1 VLVAIPSMA
10 QLDRNIIKRLTQVDR
25 QRWHF
30 GFILGMNFAD
40 FVTQPSASW
49 KDEDGNSWY
58 SASAGLSPAFNVG
71 MIIDL
76 RCVEYLNIRFTPVL
90 NLGERHLNYTCFNPA
105 GERIGDIK
113 TTSVATT
120 TIDIPFYIKYSAKR
134 YGNVRPYI
142 IAGGGPQF
150 NLNLDPEVPI
160 LLNPFDVQIAF
171 GIGLNIYTE
180 YFKFCP
186 EIKFAFGL
194 LDQLNRNHP
203 EMEGTDNILFTSSV
217 DRLTSRMLIISFNF
231 E

>member
-1 VLVAIPSMA
+1 M
-10 QLDRNIIKRLTQVDR
+10 
-25 QRWHF
+25 
-30 GFILGMNFAD
+30 
-40 FVTQPSASW
+40 
-49 KDEDGNSWY
+49 
-58 SASAGLSPAFNVG
+58 
-71 MIIDL
+71 
-76 RCVEYLNIRFTPVL
+76 
-90 NLGERHLNYTCFNPA
+90 
-105 GERIGDIK
+105 
-113 TTSVATT
+113 
-120 TIDIPFYIKYSAKR
+120 
-134 YGNVRPYI
+134 RPYI